1 MNWLVSIWWQLW
13 YLCNELI
20 KFFVNMCS
28 WLTLDWK
35 NWIGGVMEG
44 MVHWIRSILNLKF
57 QHNVLLMGWYPHVNS
72 SFFPRFQTIS
82 FLFQIQT
89 EFREIQ
95 TPCLLPPNNL
105 WVQNFWKMKKSKIY
119 KNIFLWLSSE
129 LLLSGIVIPK

>member
-95 TPCLLPPNNL
+95 TPCLLPPP
-105 WVQNFWKMKKSKIY
+105 VIYGCKIFEKWKNQKSTKTFFCDY
-119 KNIFLWLSSE
+119 HLNYCCQVL
-129 LLLSGIVIPK
+129 